1 MYQKKNKSYAVIA
14 ILYFIAIIFGYL
26 AIGGISAAFHTI
38 TSFNAPVDL
47 YFCVPSCH
55 VLYHI

>member
-1 MYQKKNKSYAVIA
+1 MYQKKNKSYA
-14 ILYFIAIIFGYL
+14 IIFGYL
-26 AIGGISAAFHTI
+26 AMGGCISAAFHTI